1 MSHPALARSTEPE
14 PTERLLVDRARR
26 GDRDAEYALYRTHA
40 PRIHRL
46 VHRLCGDPDLT
57 NELVQD
63 AFVRAFERLGDF
75 RGDAAFGTWLHRIAV
90 NLTLNAK
97 RTAAR
102 RARWHAPMDDAVP
115 AVAPAADG
123 PDPDLRQ
130 SLASAIDALTA
141 GQREVFVMH
150 SLEGYTHV
158 EIAEILGISEGTSK
172 GRLFHAR
179 ARLRQL
185 LARFAPEPST

>member
-1 MSHPALARSTEPE
+1 MSHPVLAPSTDPA
-14 PTERLLVDRARR
+14 PNERLLVDRARR
-26 GDRDAEYALYRTHA
+26 GDRDAEYALYRSHA

-46 VHRLCGDPDLT
+46 VHRLCGDPELT

-63 AFVRAFERLGDF
+63 AFVRAFERLDDF

-90 NLTLNAK
+90 NLTLNA
-97 RTAAR
+97 RRSAAR
-102 RARWHAPMDDAVP
+102 RARWHAPMDDAAPAIAP
-115 AVAPAADG
+115 AVHA
-123 PDPDLRQ
+123 PDPDLRH
-130 SLASAIDALTA
+130 SLAEAIDALSA

-150 SLEGYTHV
+150 SMEGYTHV

-185 LARFAPEPST
+185 LARFAPETST

>member
-1 MSHPALARSTEPE
+1 MTSAAIARSDEHPSH
-14 PTERLLVDRARR
+14 ERHLVDRARR
-26 GDRDAEYALYRTHA
+26 GDREAEYALYRQHA
-40 PRIHRL
+40 PRIHHL
-46 VHRLCGDPDLT
+46 VYRLCGDEELT
-57 NELVQD
+57 NELTQD
-63 AFVRAFERLGDF
+63 AFVRAFQRLNDF

-90 NLTLNAK
+90 NLTLNA
-97 RTAAR
+97 R
-102 RARWHAPMDDAVP
+102 RGIDRRKKWHGTLEDDTP
-115 AVAPAADG
+115 APAQEAL
-123 PDPDLRQ
+123 DPDLQQ
-130 SLASAIDALTA
+130 SLHAAIDALTT

-185 LARFAPEPST
+185 LSRFAPESDR